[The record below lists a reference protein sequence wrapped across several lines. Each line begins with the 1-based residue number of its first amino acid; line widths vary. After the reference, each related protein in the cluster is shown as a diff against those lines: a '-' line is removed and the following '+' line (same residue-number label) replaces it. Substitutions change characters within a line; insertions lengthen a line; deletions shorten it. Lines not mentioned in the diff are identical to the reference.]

1 MSSLTSS
8 SATAARM
15 PASGAGRRAR
25 PRGVRGDGVPPCAG
39 GSGGVVPPGQYRS
52 NRSTITAVSTGT
64 NATSWKS
71 KMTASMTGSD
81 KA

>member
-1 MSSLTSS
+1 MVGQQQQRRGGEDSC
-8 SATAARM
+8 SAAA
-15 PASGAGRRAR
+15 
-25 PRGVRGDGVPPCAG
+25 
-39 GSGGVVPPGQYRS
+39 S

>member
-15 PASGAGRRAR
+15 PKGGT
-25 PRGVRGDGVPPCAG
+25 GGWVPPYAG
-39 GSGGVVPPGQYRS
+39 GSGGSSPRRRTAS

-81 KA
+81 KAYATQTK

>member
-8 SATAARM
+8 SAAAARM
-15 PASGAGRRAR
+15 PCQRRPA
-25 PRGVRGDGVPPCAG
+25 
-39 GSGGVVPPGQYRS
+39 S